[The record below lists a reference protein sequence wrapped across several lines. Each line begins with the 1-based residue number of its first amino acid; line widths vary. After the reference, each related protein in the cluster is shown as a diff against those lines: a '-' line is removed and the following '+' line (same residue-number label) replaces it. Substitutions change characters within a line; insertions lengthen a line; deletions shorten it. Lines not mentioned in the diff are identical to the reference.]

1 MLLPKD
7 LNFKKRGK
15 VLKSGK
21 VEKGEVVIQKGQL
34 KQGALIDSSF
44 IGPEGGVLIHKLFID
59 YGADEAAKFLNRAIH
74 LGIAMARKVGL
85 TMSFND
91 FDIDE
96 SDKKK
101 IQKILDES
109 QVDADNLIKQLK
121 AKNIAPL
128 PGKTV
133 KETFEAKMQHALS
146 VARTKLNKVIEA
158 KIDESTH
165 LINSARA
172 GAGDKILNIVLMSG
186 FVGQTDLRGERIN
199 FGYKGRTIA
208 QFNKGDLGPRAHG
221 FVKNGYAD
229 GLDAVEVFFTSIT
242 GRDNFMDTA
251 MRTPKSG
258 YMQRRLVNAMQD
270 LKVNYDGTV
279 RDSSRKIIQ
288 FAFGGDNVDVSKSDK
303 GRILN
308 E

>member
-1 MLLPKD
+1 
-7 LNFKKRGK
+7 
-15 VLKSGK
+15 
-21 VEKGEVVIQKGQL
+21 
-34 KQGALIDSSF
+34 
-44 IGPEGGVLIHKLFID
+44 
-59 YGADEAAKFLNRAIH
+59 
-74 LGIAMARKVGL
+74 
-85 TMSFND
+85 MSFND

-101 IQKILDES
+101 IQKILD
-109 QVDADNLIKQLK
+109 QAQIDADKLIKQLK
-121 AKNIAPL
+121 AKNIQPL

-133 KETFEAKMQHALS
+133 KETFEAKMQHVLS
-146 VARTKLNKVIEA
+146 IARTNLNKVIEA

-199 FGYKGRTIA
+199 FGYKDRTIA

-221 FVKNGYAD
+221 FVRNGYAA